1 MDRLSGGVRPSRFAG
16 RLNAAGGALTVRGDV
31 NPRETSP
38 EAPARRRV
46 VVVVPC
52 HNEAATVGKVVRD
65 FRAALPEAEVLVVD
79 NASTDAT
86 PELARAAGARVLSE
100 PRPGKGFALISGLR
114 EARDADYFVMVD
126 GDDTYPAEDAPRLL
140 AAAYAGADMVVGT
153 RLEAS
158 EEGAFRTGHSLGNY
172 LFIWLV
178 RLLFGVRTKDLFSG
192 YRVLTRRFL
201 AATPLIAQGFEL
213 EAELSLQAAVQ
224 RFRLV
229 EVPIRYRARPE
240 ESPSKLHTYRD
251 GYRIFFAIL
260 TFFRDYRPLTF
271 FGSLALFLLVLSLA
285 GGGVVIAEFLETGL
299 VPRLPLAVLSAALFI
314 LSALSLT
321 CGVLLSSINRRSAE
335 IAALFPWR

>member
-1 MDRLSGGVRPSRFAG
+1 LNRLDR
-16 RLNAAGGALTVRGDV
+16 ALTVPAIV
-31 NPRETSP
+31 NPLERSP
-38 EAPARRRV
+38 EPERRRV

-65 FRAALPEAEVLVVD
+65 FRAALPAAEVLVVD
-79 NASTDAT
+79 NASTDDTAA
-86 PELARAAGARVLSE
+86 LAREAGARVIAE
-100 PRPGKGFALISGLR
+100 ARPGKGFALIAGLR
-114 EARDADYFVMVD
+114 EARDADEFVMVD

-140 AAAYAGADMVVGT
+140 AAARAGADMVVGT

-158 EEGAFRTGHSLGNY
+158 EEGAFRAGHSLGNY

-178 RLLFGVRTKDLFSG
+178 RLLFGIRTRDLFSG

-213 EAELSLQAAVQ
+213 EAELSLQAAVR
-224 RFRLV
+224 RFPV
-229 EVPIRYRARPE
+229 AEVPIRYRARPE

-251 GYRIFFAIL
+251 GSRILLAIL
-260 TFFRDYRPLTF
+260 TFFRDYKPLTF
-271 FGSLALFLLVLSLA
+271 FGLLSLVLLALSLA

-321 CGVLLSSINRRSAE
+321 CGVLLSTINRRSAE
-335 IAALFPWR
+335 IAALLPWR